1 MANRQ
6 LPNGSAQPHRPRAI
20 ETNNV
25 PTTNPVTHI
34 ETCWKAGN
42 IMSDSWWLKD
52 ARWVAIRK
60 WYKDNTPAGGWTCHL
75 CNELINPNV
84 SGRTRFGL
92 SIDHIVP
99 VSRGGALFDL
109 ANTAPAHGKC
119 NSGKREGRNLA
130 GTVAAPYQA
139 PFRRRARRAPGT
151 TPKAKAVATQP
162 IPVEP
167 VGPDDVTGSQIW

>member
-1 MANRQ
+1 
-6 LPNGSAQPHRPRAI
+6 
-20 ETNNV
+20 
-25 PTTNPVTHI
+25 
-34 ETCWKAGN
+34 
-42 IMSDSWWLKD
+42 MSDSWWLKD

-75 CNELINPNV
+75 CKEPINPNV

-119 NSGKREGRNLA
+119 NSGKREGRNLVA
-130 GTVAAPYQA
+130 TVAAPYQA

-151 TPKAKAVATQP
+151 TPKAKAVTTQP
-162 IPVEP
+162 IFVEP